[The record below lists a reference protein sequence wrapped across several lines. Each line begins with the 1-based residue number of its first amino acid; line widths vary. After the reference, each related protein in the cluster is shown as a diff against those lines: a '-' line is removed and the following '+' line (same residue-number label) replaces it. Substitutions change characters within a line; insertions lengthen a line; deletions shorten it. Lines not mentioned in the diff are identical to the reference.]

1 MSKTITMKNAVE
13 KYLEHLEKI
22 GKSNSTRYTVGL
34 DLNMLTAH
42 LGEDKELSK
51 IMAVH
56 VAGFFKSEKVNKIGD
71 PARDRRPATV
81 LQIKRIT
88 RQFLVWAE
96 EQGYLSTVPLPRE
109 ELERAKRS
117 GNEADEK
124 PAKPKAG
131 KAKKRTAKEAAPRH
145 DGVPKGE
152 AAEKAE
158 AKAQAD

>member
-1 MSKTITMKNAVE
+1 MSKNITMKAAVE
-13 KYLEHLEKI
+13 KYLEHLEEA
-22 GKSNSTRYTVGL
+22 GKSKSTCYTAAL
-34 DLNMLTAH
+34 DLGMLTAY
-42 LGEDKELSK
+42 LGEDKELGK
-51 IMAVH
+51 ILPVH
-56 VAGFFKSEKVNKIGD
+56 IAGFFKSEPVNKIGD
-71 PARDRRPATV
+71 PPRDRRPATV

-88 RQFLVWAE
+88 RQFLVWAK
-96 EQGYLSTVPLPRE
+96 EQSYLSTMPLPRE

-145 DGVPKGE
+145 DGAPKGE

>member
-13 KYLEHLEKI
+13 KYLAYLEGL
-22 GKSNSTRYTVGL
+22 GKSKSTCYTVGL
-34 DLNMLTAH
+34 DLRMLIADM
-42 LGEDKELSK
+42 GEDKELAK
-51 IMAVH
+51 ILPVH
-56 VAGFFKSEKVNKIGD
+56 VAGFFKSEPVNKIGD
-71 PARDRRPATV
+71 PPRDRRPATV

-131 KAKKRTAKEAAPRH
+131 KAKKRTAKEAAPGH
-145 DGVPKGE
+145 EGAPKGE

-158 AKAQAD
+158 AKAQAE